1 MKYGVLGTGSV
12 AQTIASKL
20 IELGHHVMMGSRTA
34 QNEKAVK
41 WVSENGERA
50 ECGTFADTVA
60 FGERVFN
67 CVQGIHAIEVLQPL
81 VEQLK
86 DKILI
91 DQSNPYIYQD
101 GHISLKA
108 EYADT
113 TSLGE
118 EIQKMLPDTKV
129 VKTLNYIGS
138 VMMTNPNELS
148 EPVTGFYCGND
159 TIAKDAIREILHDFG
174 WTDTFDMGDISMSRY
189 TEMLGAFW
197 VPVFGQ
203 LNTMHWGFRLVR

>member
-50 ECGTFADTVA
+50 ECG
-60 FGERVFN
+60 
-67 CVQGIHAIEVLQPL
+67 
-81 VEQLK
+81 
-86 DKILI
+86 
-91 DQSNPYIYQD
+91 
-101 GHISLKA
+101 
-108 EYADT
+108 
-113 TSLGE
+113 
-118 EIQKMLPDTKV
+118 
-129 VKTLNYIGS
+129 
-138 VMMTNPNELS
+138 
-148 EPVTGFYCGND
+148 
-159 TIAKDAIREILHDFG
+159 
-174 WTDTFDMGDISMSRY
+174 
-189 TEMLGAFW
+189 FW

>member
-118 EIQKMLPDTKV
+118 EIQKMLSQ
-129 VKTLNYIGS
+129 TLKNLEQS
-138 VMMTNPNELS
+138 HLVH
-148 EPVTGFYCGND
+148 
-159 TIAKDAIREILHDFG
+159 REVYPEVPPRVEYSL
-174 WTDTFDMGDISMSRY
+174 TDTGKSLMPALTALI
-189 TEMLGAFW
+189 A
-197 VPVFGQ
+197 
-203 LNTMHWGFRLVR
+203 WGKEHFSEVVTD

>member
-41 WVSENGERA
+41 
-50 ECGTFADTVA
+50 
-60 FGERVFN
+60 
-67 CVQGIHAIEVLQPL
+67 IEVLQPL

-159 TIAKDAIREILHDFG
+159 TIAKDAG
-174 WTDTFDMGDISMSRY
+174 NPS
-189 TEMLGAFW
+189 
-197 VPVFGQ
+197 
-203 LNTMHWGFRLVR
+203 